1 MAAGDL
7 CSLAEVRAELELP
20 QSDTTRDSLIE
31 AQIVSLSRAISVY
44 CSREFA
50 TLASGS
56 TTRRFELPNG
66 STFVDLDPYDL
77 RSASPVTVKLNP
89 EETGGGTTLT
99 VTRDY
104 QLTPTQPRDTFM
116 GIRINPEVSGLH
128 NSDTCRNFGYTLVD
142 VTSTQWGFSAVPA
155 DVKRSCI
162 VAVAA
167 NLDRRLDA
175 FGVTQDLV
183 DPDAG
188 IQPLRAASFA
198 IPTASLAML
207 APYRRHVG
215 AF

>member
-1 MAAGDL
+1 MAAIDL
-7 CSLAEVRAELELP
+7 CSLSEVRAELELP
-20 QSDTTRDSLIE
+20 ASDTTRNTLIE
-31 AQIVSLSRAISVY
+31 AQITALSRAIGVY
-44 CSREFA
+44 CAREFKTEA
-50 TLASGS
+50 VGS

-66 STFVDLDPYDL
+66 STFLDLDPYDL
-77 RSASPVTVKLNP
+77 SNASALTVKLNP

-104 QLTPTQPRDTFM
+104 QLTPTQPRDTYM

-128 NSDTCRNFGYTLVD
+128 NSDTARNFGYTLVD
-142 VTSTQWGFSAVPA
+142 VTSASWGFSAVPA
-155 DVKRSCI
+155 DVKRACI

-175 FGVTQDLV
+175 FGITQDLV